1 MFDEYVKVPKSLD
14 TLTLEQVSE
23 KIHSTNER
31 TTRRWLEECGIKV
44 YRFARKSFVYQVEV
58 ESEIDKPF
66 VLHLRNQH
74 PDKWKERYRDVV
86 KDLAVYNLLVSKIE
100 DTPTLTPIVRAKRI
114 NKKDEERY
122 KKLLGWEN

>member
-1 MFDEYVKVPKSLD
+1 MFDEYVKEPKSLD

-74 PDKWKERYRDVV
+74 PDKWKERYRDIV

-100 DTPTLTPIVRAKRI
+100 DNPTPIPSVRARRI

-122 KKLLGWEN
+122 KRLLG

>member
-1 MFDEYVKVPKSLD
+1 MFDEYVKEPKSLD

-23 KIHSTNER
+23 RIHSTNEG
-31 TTRRWLEECGIKV
+31 TTRRWLKECGIKV

-58 ESEIDKPF
+58 ESEIDKAY
-66 VLHLRNQH
+66 VIQLRNKF

-86 KDLAVYNLLVSKIE
+86 KDLAVYNLVVSNFE
-100 DTPTLTPIVRAKRI
+100 DAPAPIPSVRARRI

-122 KKLLGWEN
+122 KKLLG

>member
-1 MFDEYVKVPKSLD
+1 MFDEYVKEPKSLD

-74 PDKWKERYRDVV
+74 PDKWKERYRDIV

-100 DTPTLTPIVRAKRI
+100 DNPTPIPSVRARRI

-122 KKLLGWEN
+122 KRLIG

>member
-1 MFDEYVKVPKSLD
+1 MFDEYVKEPKSLD

-23 KIHSTNER
+23 RIHSTNER

-44 YRFARKSFVYQVEV
+44 YRFARRSFVYQVEV

-66 VLHLRNQH
+66 VLHLRNHH

-86 KDLAVYNLLVSKIE
+86 KDLAVFNLLVSKIE
-100 DTPTLTPIVRAKRI
+100 DTPTPTPTVRARSV
-114 NKKDEERY
+114 NKKDEDWY
-122 KKLLGWEN
+122 KKLIG

>member
-1 MFDEYVKVPKSLD
+1 MFDENVKEPKSLD

-23 KIHSTNER
+23 RIHSTNEKK
-31 TTRRWLEECGIKV
+31 TRRWLEACGVKV

-100 DTPTLTPIVRAKRI
+100 DTPTPTPTVRARRV

-122 KKLLGWEN
+122 KRLLG

>member
-1 MFDEYVKVPKSLD
+1 MFDEYVKEPKSLD

-23 KIHSTNER
+23 RIHSTNEK
-31 TTRRWLEECGIKV
+31 TTRRWLEACGVKV

-58 ESEIDKPF
+58 ESEVDKPF
-66 VLHLRNQH
+66 VISLRNKF

-100 DTPTLTPIVRAKRI
+100 DTPTPTPTVRARSV
-114 NKKDEERY
+114 NKKDEDRY
-122 KKLLGWEN
+122 KRLLG

>member
-1 MFDEYVKVPKSLD
+1 MYDEYVKEPKSLD

-23 KIHSTNER
+23 RIHSTNER

-66 VLHLRNQH
+66 VLHLRNHH

-86 KDLAVYNLLVSKIE
+86 KDLAVFNLLVSKIE
-100 DTPTLTPIVRAKRI
+100 DTPTPTPTVRARSI
-114 NKKDEERY
+114 NKKDEDWY
-122 KKLLGWEN
+122 KKLIG